1 MDRRTTIAFI
11 LIMGLLYLWSF
22 LNRPSAEELEKM
34 QARQDSLALVEQEN
48 LSQPTETTTL
58 PLHDSSVLSPE
69 SDSLAIA
76 GRQNQYGQFATA
88 SLGTESESILE
99 NELVKVY
106 FTNKGGRI
114 KGIYFKDQYK
124 ILLDS
129 ARQEIKSNLT
139 LMDNP
144 DNRFDYRITTRDNK
158 EIHTSDL
165 YFQPELSGNT
175 LTYTATTDSGGKI
188 IQRYILEPD
197 YRIDYDIFLDH
208 LGQEIDA
215 TKGVTLRWEN
225 YLNKLEKNDNFER
238 RYSSVYYKPVDKKP
252 DHCNCVKAD
261 IDEIDGDQLK
271 WVSHSNQFFNTTL
284 LADDF
289 FIGQQM
295 ETQMLEDDDPEL
307 KKLISTMV
315 LPLSTGSDQS
325 FGMTIYAGPNDFD
338 NLYDLGYGL
347 QNIISYGSNI
357 FGTINQ
363 WVIRPLFNF
372 LYKIV
377 GNYGWSIILL
387 TFIVKLAVY
396 PLTYRALK
404 SSSKMQALKPEL
416 EQIRAKYKD
425 DQTKIQSETMK
436 VYSEFGVNPA
446 GGCFPMM
453 LQMPIWFAMF
463 RFFPADFDFRQQG
476 FLWANDLSAYDV
488 FFYLPVE
495 LPFIGGHI
503 SLFALLWSISSVF
516 YTYYNMQI
524 MSPQT
529 QMNDQMKPMLYM
541 QYAMPIM
548 FFFAFNNYASG
559 LSCYFFF
566 SNLFTIF
573 QTIVTKNYIIDNDA
587 IRKKLEENKAKPK
600 KKGGFQQR
608 LQDALQE
615 QQRIAEERQKQ
626 TKKSSKKK

>member
-1 MDRRTTIAFI
+1 MDKRTTLAFV
-11 LIMGLLYLWSF
+11 LIMGLLYLWTF
-22 LNRPSAEELEKM
+22 LNRPSAEELERMKA
-34 QARQDSLALVEQEN
+34 QQDSLALVEQDR
-48 LSQPTETTTL
+48 LSQNNETTI
-58 PLHDSSVLSPE
+58 PLVDTSRIDINDSSAVAARRNTFGS
-69 SDSLAIA
+69 
-76 GRQNQYGQFATA
+76 FAAA
-88 SLGTESESILE
+88 SIGSEQESILE
-99 NELVKVY
+99 NELMKIY
-106 FTNKGGRI
+106 FSNKGGRI
-114 KGIYFKDQYK
+114 TGIYFKNQYK
-124 ILLDS
+124 LLLDS
-129 ARQEIKSNLT
+129 AHQEVKSNLT
-139 LMDNP
+139 LMDHP
-144 DNRFDYRITTRDNK
+144 ENRFDYTLTTKSNQS
-158 EIHTSDL
+158 IHTSDL
-165 YFQPELSGNT
+165 YFTPQLSDNT
-175 LTYTATTDSGGKI
+175 LTFTAKTDDGGTVT
-188 IQRYILEPD
+188 QRYILEPN
-197 YRIDYDIFLDH
+197 YKIDYDLYLENLGSQLD
-208 LGQEIDA
+208 A
-215 TKGVTLRWEN
+215 SKGITLQWDN

-238 RYSSVYYKPVDKKP
+238 RYSSVYYKPVDKKL
-252 DHCNCVKAD
+252 DHCNCIKAD

-284 LADDF
+284 IADNF
-289 FIGQQM
+289 FIGQKM
-295 ETQMLEDDDPEL
+295 ETQMPEDDDPEL
-307 KKLISTMV
+307 KKLLSTVV
-315 LPLSTGSDQS
+315 LPLTGTASDN

-338 NLYDLGYGL
+338 NLHDLGFGL

-377 GNYGWSIILL
+377 GSYGWSIILL

-416 EQIRAKYKD
+416 DKIRDKFKD

-446 GGCFPMM
+446 GGCFPML

-463 RFFPADFDFRQQG
+463 RFFPADFDFRQQS

-488 FFYLPVE
+488 FFF
-495 LPFIGGHI
+495 LPFEVPFLGWHI

-516 YTYYNMQI
+516 YTYYNMQV

-541 QYAMPIM
+541 QYAMPLM

-566 SNLFTIF
+566 SNLLTII
-573 QTIVTKNYIIDNDA
+573 QTVVTKNYIIDNDA
-587 IRKKLEENKAKPK
+587 IRQQLELNKAKPK
-600 KKGGFQQR
+600 KKGGLQQR

-626 TKKSSKKK
+626 TKKPTKKK